1 MSFDGSFTHA
11 MVSELNRDLK
21 GGRVAKINQPYPNEI
36 IMTIRSNHHN
46 YPLLLSANPSYA
58 RAQVT
63 SIPYVNPAV
72 PTNFNM
78 TLRKYLSGSV
88 LIDVTQSANDRVMQ
102 LHFSARNE
110 IGDLKSIVLVIEI
123 MARHSNIILVDG
135 SDRQVIDSIKR
146 VGADKSRYR
155 TVLPGDPYIN
165 PPEQALI
172 DPFAF
177 SDENKLQAIVSQF
190 PNQDVLAQQLRK
202 TFQGLGKDTAFQLAL
217 TLHRSESLMAGFQEF
232 FAQFDQPTPTLID
245 TNKPT
250 FLPFIPLDVSTDVL
264 KRFDTLSSLLDAY
277 YQTKAQKD
285 RVREQ
290 GGVLIKVTRNELKKN
305 RNKLKKLA
313 KTLDDTKLADD
324 YRIKGEVLTTY
335 LNQAHSGD
343 NQIELPNFYDEN
355 RPITIKLAPDKSPS
369 QNAQWYFKQYQK
381 KKNAIAFVNQQIE
394 LTNDEI
400 KYFESIMSQIELADP
415 SNLADIKAELQ
426 QGGYLNDHEHKRKK
440 KPGKQQI
447 SKPERFV
454 SDDGTVIL
462 VGKNNLQNDKLTMKT
477 ADKRD
482 VWLHTQKIHGS
493 HVIVRSLDPSEQTL
507 EQAAML
513 AAYFSKGRDSANV
526 PVDYV
531 QDRYVKK
538 PNGAK
543 PGFVIYEGQNTMYV
557 TPSQEMV
564 EHLRANSQ
572 TK

>member
-11 MVSELNRDLK
+11 MVRELNRDLK

-63 SIPYVNPAV
+63 SIPYVNPPV

-88 LIDVTQSANDRVMQ
+88 LTEITQSANDRVMQ
-102 LHFSARNE
+102 FHFSARNE
-110 IGDLKSIVLVIEI
+110 IGDLKSIVLIIEI

-135 SDRQVIDSIKR
+135 SDRRVIDSIKR

-165 PPEQALI
+165 PPKQDLI
-172 DPFAF
+172 DPFTF
-177 SDENKLQAIVSQF
+177 NDESKLQTIVSEF
-190 PNQDVLAQQLRK
+190 PNQDVLSQQLRQ

-217 TLHRSESLMAGFQEF
+217 TLHRSKTLMKGFQSF
-232 FAQFDQPTPTLID
+232 FEQFDHPMPTLID
-245 TNKPT
+245 SDKPT
-250 FLPFIPLDVSTDVL
+250 FLAFPPLDVDDELLT
-264 KRFDTLSSLLDAY
+264 KFKTLSSLLDAY
-277 YQTKAQKD
+277 YQTKAQRD

-290 GGVLIKVTRNELKKN
+290 GGVLIKVTRNELKKH
-305 RNKLKKLA
+305 RNKLKKLD
-313 KTLDDTKLADD
+313 KTLDDTKLADG
-324 YRIKGEVLTTY
+324 YRIQGEVLTTY
-335 LNQAHSGD
+335 LNQVHPGAKSV
-343 NQIELPNFYDEN
+343 ELPNFYDEN
-355 RPITIKLAPDKSPS
+355 RPMTIKLAPDKTPS

-381 KKNAIAFVNQQIE
+381 KKNAIEFVNHQIT

-426 QGGYLNDHEHKRKK
+426 QGGYLNDHEHKQKK

-482 VWLHTQKIHGS
+482 IWMHTQKIHGS
-493 HVIVRSLDPSEQTL
+493 HVIVRSLDPSEKTL

-543 PGFVIYEGQNTMYV
+543 PGFVIYEGQNTIYV
-557 TPSQEMV
+557 TPRKEVV
-564 EHLRANSQ
+564 EHLRENSQ
-572 TK
+572 SK